1 MLILSF
7 DVGIINLAYCVLD
20 EHECIHKWG
29 IINLASGNNKFTCMS
44 EVKSGK
50 RKGDRCGRKAH
61 YGTTKADALCT
72 IHGRAAI
79 ADGQA
84 EVKRNV
90 TVGNSTDQEL
100 KTRLFEELEAI
111 KTEFSDAGGF
121 AHILIEKQPGK
132 AREKIKG
139 IAHALFDYFVL
150 RKLDEQLSFESI
162 GFIDAK
168 NKLKVYEGPPIS
180 CHLKTQYARNK
191 WYAQRYCEYM
201 LAEDACNLEFM
212 MKHKKKDDLAD
223 CYLQGIWYLKFG
235 MTGKEAP
242 ISSAH
247 QKLVYRDNNLV
258 KYEKV
263 RARKAHA
270 KQLVKNRWT
279 LANLKYIAKT
289 KATALRGEAMRD
301 SICFY
306 FGEPDEEL
314 YEKLSFIAQSPK

>member
-20 EHECIHKWG
+20 DNECIHKWG
-29 IINLASGNNKFTCMS
+29 IINLANGNNKFTCTA
-44 EVKSGK
+44 EIQSGK
-50 RKGDRCGRKAH
+50 RKGNVCGKKAH
-61 YGTTKADALCT
+61 FGSSKTNALCT
-72 IHGRAAI
+72 VHGKTAI
-79 ADGQA
+79 ASGSSI
-84 EVKRNV
+84 ERNV
-90 TVGNSTDQEL
+90 TVNNSTDQEL
-100 KTRLFEELEAI
+100 KTRLFSELEAI
-111 KTEFSDAGGF
+111 KDEFTVGF
-121 AHILIEKQPGK
+121 DHILIEKQPGK

-150 RKLDEQLSFESI
+150 RKLDGHTAFKTI

-168 NKLKVYEGPPIS
+168 NKLKVYDGPPIS

-201 LAEDACNLEFM
+201 LASDEDNLAFM

-258 KYEKV
+258 KYHKV
-263 RARKAHA
+263 RPRKATP
-270 KQLVKNRWT
+270 KQRLKNRLT
-279 LANLKYIAKT
+279 LANIKHIAKSNPQELHNDT
-289 KATALRGEAMRD
+289 MSQTLA
-301 SICFY
+301 FY

-314 YEKLSFIAQSPK
+314 FDLLLTK